1 MLQYQ
6 KFIKFLLF
14 CFYIINK
21 YYIHIYQP
29 NKTNGL
35 KILYFK
41 YVKKKKNGIKK
52 FFRIK
57 ILKNN
62 NKKKFVSI

>member
-29 NKTNGL
+29 NKTTGL
-35 KILYFK
+35 KILYFTS
-41 YVKKKKNGIKK
+41 VKKKKKRN
-52 FFRIK
+52 
-57 ILKNN
+57 
-62 NKKKFVSI
+62 